1 MKLKELKEKAV
12 KTLSDA
18 RAILDKADKEQRGL
32 NTDEKVKYENFNSE
46 FDTLQE
52 QIRQIEASNAL
63 KDELREK
70 EAFMDEIVSKELPK
84 SKNSAIKDDEYT
96 KTFFDYVRGD
106 NSALYKLKRD
116 LNEGSGPNGG
126 YTVPK
131 TFQARV
137 LEKLNNEMF
146 LRQLCTVTQTTSTN
160 VIPVGGVVP
169 EFDWIEEKGVYNEK
183 DLTFSQIEINAYKIG
198 GIIKISEELLEDSAI
213 NIESYILNKMVEGL
227 KHTQELAFV
236 KGDGNKKPKGLAT
249 YDVGLTTASA
259 NAITDIELID
269 FFYSLDKNYRDDAV
283 WVVSDEFE
291 KALRKLKDTT
301 GNYLWQ
307 PALTAGAQA
316 TLLGKPI
323 YVSGYMD
330 GLESGK
336 VPAVFGN
343 LRYYN
348 IADRGSMSLQRLNE
362 LYAGNGQVGFRARA
376 RVDGVLTINDAI
388 KCLKCA

>member
-84 SKNSAIKDDEYT
+84 SKNSAIREDEYA

-116 LNEGSGPNGG
+116 LNEGSGANGG

-146 LRQLCTVTQTTSTN
+146 LRQLCSVTQTTSTN

-227 KHTQELAFV
+227 KHTQELAFI

-269 FFYSLDKNYRDDAV
+269 FYYSLDKNYRDDAV

-330 GLESGK
+330 GLASGK
-336 VPAVFGN
+336 VPAIFGN

-376 RVDGVLTINDAI
+376 RVDGVLTISDAI